1 MIERTETN
9 GIVTIKLAHGKASA
23 LDLELVEGLTLAI
36 DELAQS
42 DARAAILTGTGSIF
56 SAGVDLFRILDGGEE
71 YVKRFLPAL
80 SRLVLDLFGFEKP
93 LVAAT
98 NGHAIA
104 GGCVMTAACDIRL
117 MARGNGRIGVP
128 EMLVGVAF
136 PPSVIELLRFTV
148 EPFALQTMI
157 YTGRTGSAEDAQR
170 IGLIDEVVE
179 PEALLDRAHVI
190 AEQLAQ
196 LPAKAF
202 RLAKFQLRDPYI
214 RRAKRYAGQH
224 DSDILE
230 LWSAPQ
236 THTRIREYLEK
247 TVRKS

>member
-1 MIERTETN
+1 MIDRTETN
-9 GIVTIKLAHGKASA
+9 GIVTIRLAHGKASA

-56 SAGVDLFRILDGGEE
+56 SAGVDLFRVLDGGDE

-80 SRLVLDLFGFEKP
+80 SRLVLDLFGLEKP
-93 LVAAT
+93 LVVAT

-104 GGCVMTAACDIRL
+104 GGCVMAATGDIRL
-117 MARGNGRIGVP
+117 MSRGNGRIGVP
-128 EMLVGVAF
+128 EMLVGVPF
-136 PPSVIELLRFTV
+136 PPSVVEVLRFAV
-148 EPFALQTMI
+148 APFALQTMM
-157 YTGRTGSAEDAQR
+157 YTGRTGSADDAQH

-179 PEALLDRAHVI
+179 PDALIDRAHAV

-196 LPAKAF
+196 LPPAAF

-224 DSDILE
+224 DSDVLAA
-230 LWSAPQ
+230 WSDPA
-236 THTRIREYLEK
+236 THAVIRAYLDK
-247 TVRKS
+247 TVKKS